1 MVFFVGSIFFTSAA
15 TLQWLETINA
25 DPGPALRQGTL
36 RVLTFEPH
44 RIDWWSSGVQLVG
57 TVFFNFTTFHALQA
71 GLDAGAYDRLVWRP
85 DALGSVCFLVS
96 GYLAYAEVCGHA
108 LWTRDRTLEWKIAA
122 VNLVGCI
129 AFGISAIA
137 SFWVPDSGGV
147 LALAASNWFTALGG
161 LCFLVGAVLLL
172 PESAATEAVESGR
185 SRAVRSPVMSE
196 ATVAAGPA
204 APEPVSKRRRVVR
217 IVSWIVGLVLLL
229 IVLNLLGVN
238 VRDWLKELW
247 DSVKA
252 ISVVYIVLGCIF
264 QCLQTVLTALG
275 WYGILRYAYP
285 GGVTYMPVLAAYA
298 TGVALNNFLPANI
311 GTFVTLLMFVAIV
324 QGANFPG
331 VLAGYVVQKIFYFII
346 GTLIYVYLFLAIAG
360 SFDFQFGNEKDAIV
374 NHVVLTIGI
383 VAGAIFL
390 IAILLRIF
398 WTWVKKMWAKAK
410 QGAAILG
417 DFGSYVK
424 LVLLPQMG
432 GYAAKVMV
440 IIIFLAA
447 YSIPVTFGSVM
458 SVLGSNQLAN
468 ILSITPGGV
477 GINQAFNAFALD
489 SYTSS
494 TTATAYSISQQLIT
508 TAFNVGFALVLVCV
522 VFGWSGGSKLVKD
535 SYVDAKVKAGEM
547 KEQRGQMLGDDE
559 EPETA

>member
-1 MVFFVGSIFFTSAA
+1 
-15 TLQWLETINA
+15 
-25 DPGPALRQGTL
+25 
-36 RVLTFEPH
+36 
-44 RIDWWSSGVQLVG
+44 
-57 TVFFNFTTFHALQA
+57 
-71 GLDAGAYDRLVWRP
+71 
-85 DALGSVCFLVS
+85 
-96 GYLAYAEVCGHA
+96 
-108 LWTRDRTLEWKIAA
+108 
-122 VNLVGCI
+122 
-129 AFGISAIA
+129 
-137 SFWVPDSGGV
+137 
-147 LALAASNWFTALGG
+147 
-161 LCFLVGAVLLL
+161 
-172 PESAATEAVESGR
+172 
-185 SRAVRSPVMSE
+185 MSE
-196 ATVAAGPA
+196 ATVEAGPV
-204 APEPVSKRRRVVR
+204 APEPVSKRRRIVK

-229 IVLNLLGVN
+229 VVLNLLGVN
-238 VRDWLKELW
+238 VRNWLSELW

-252 ISVVYIVLGCIF
+252 ISWVYIVLGCIF

-311 GTFVTLLMFVAIV
+311 GTFVTLLMYVAIV
-324 QGANFPG
+324 RGANFPG
-331 VLAGYVVQKIFYFII
+331 VLAGYVVQKIFYLII
-346 GTLIYVYLFLAIAG
+346 GTLIYLYLFLAIAG

-374 NHVVLTIGI
+374 NHVVLALGI
-383 VAGAIFL
+383 AAGAIFL
-390 IAILLRIF
+390 IVILLRIF
-398 WTWVKKMWAKAK
+398 WNWVKKMWAKAK

-417 DFGSYVK
+417 DLGSYVK

-432 GYAAKVMV
+432 GYVAKVMV

-477 GINQAFNAFALD
+477 GVNQAFNAFALD
-489 SYTSS
+489 SYTTS

-547 KEQRGQMLGDDE
+547 KEQRGQMLGDE
-559 EPETA
+559 EDPETA